1 VRKATAAR
9 PAPHRIAKTSLG
21 LLAAFAIGCGDANE
35 FVAPPPPKVTVR
47 QPVQRPVTEYLEFT
61 GTTDAVA
68 EIEIRARVK
77 GFLLSDH
84 FAEGDTVEK
93 GALLYVIDP
102 SEYEAQV
109 DRAQG
114 RVAVTRAALALAE
127 ARLKRLERALE
138 TRAVSEI
145 EVLEGRAE
153 RDEAAAQLAAAR
165 AELKTAQLELS
176 YTEIRAPIAGRVGRD
191 RVDVGNLVGA
201 GESTLLTTMVQYD
214 PMYAYFD
221 LNEREVLALLD
232 QTTERRT
239 GEDRE
244 RRLAEIRIEIGR
256 ANDEGYPHVG
266 QMSYA
271 DQGVDPGTGTFLIRG
286 VFPNPEPFHLVPG
299 LFVRGRTPARE
310 RQDAL
315 LVSERALGA
324 DQSGR
329 YVLVVD
335 EEGTVHHRPVVA
347 GSSVDGMRVI
357 ESGLQPHDWVI
368 VDGLLRARPGA
379 KVDPQRGDAEPAPAP
394 VSADG

>member
-1 VRKATAAR
+1 MAAKTAR
-9 PAPHRIAKTSLG
+9 RSIAKALLG
-21 LLAAFAIGCGDANE
+21 VLVALAAGCGDSNE

-84 FAEGDTVEK
+84 FTESDTVEK

-114 RVAVTRAALALAE
+114 AVAVTRAALALAK
-127 ARLKRLERALE
+127 ARLTRLERAGE

-176 YTEIRAPIAGRVGRD
+176 YTEIRAPIAGRVGRHH
-191 RVDVGNLVGA
+191 VDVGNLVGA

-221 LNEREVLALLD
+221 LSERELLALLD

-239 GEDRE
+239 GEDRV
-244 RRLAEIRIEIGR
+244 RRLAEIPIEIGR
-256 ANDEGYPHVG
+256 ANDTGYPHEG
-266 QMSYA
+266 HMSYA
-271 DQGVDPGTGTFLIRG
+271 DQGVDPGTGTFLIRS

-329 YVLVVD
+329 YLLVVD
-335 EEGTVHHRPVVA
+335 DEGVVHHRPVVV

-357 ESGLQPHDWVI
+357 ESGLEPHDWVI

-379 KVDPQRGDAEPAPAP
+379 KVDPQRDGAKPAPPTA
-394 VSADG
+394 SADG

>member
-1 VRKATAAR
+1 L
-9 PAPHRIAKTSLG
+9 LG
-21 LLAAFAIGCGDANE
+21 VLVALAVGCGDSNE

-68 EIEIRARVK
+68 QIEIRARVK

-93 GALLYVIDP
+93 GAPLYVIDP

-109 DRAQG
+109 ARAQG
-114 RVAVTRAALALAE
+114 AVAVARAALALAE
-127 ARLKRLERALE
+127 ARLKRLERALK

-153 RDEAAAQLAAAR
+153 RDEAAAQLSAAR

-191 RVDVGNLVGA
+191 HVDVGNLVGA

-239 GEDRE
+239 GEDRV
-244 RRLAEIRIEIGR
+244 RQLAGIPIEIGR
-256 ANDEGYPHVG
+256 ANETGYPYEGH
-266 QMSYA
+266 MSYA

-286 VFPNPEPFHLVPG
+286 VFPNPEPFRLVPG
-299 LFVRGRTPARE
+299 LFVRGRTPASE

-335 EEGTVHHRPVVA
+335 EEGIVHHRPVVA

-357 ESGLQPHDWVI
+357 ESGLEPHDWVI
-368 VDGLLRARPGA
+368 VDGLLRARPA
-379 KVDPQRGDAEPAPAP
+379 RT
-394 VSADG
+394 ADGTRACFPASSSSDPSSPPSWRSAS

>member
-1 VRKATAAR
+1 MTRSAR
-9 PAPHRIAKTSLG
+9 
-21 LLAAFAIGCGDANE
+21 AIGGALVALAVACEDANE
-35 FVAPPPPKVTVR
+35 FVAPPPPMVTVR
-47 QPVQRPVTEYLEFT
+47 QPEQRPVTEYLDFT

-84 FAEGDTVEK
+84 FDEGDTVEQ

-102 SEYEAQV
+102 AEYQAQV

-114 RVAVTRAALALAE
+114 AVAVTRAALALAE
-127 ARLKRLERALE
+127 ARLKRLERAVA

-165 AELKTAQLELS
+165 ADLKTAQLELS
-176 YTEIRAPIAGRVGRD
+176 YTEIRAPIAGRVGRN

-214 PMYAYFD
+214 PIYAYFD
-221 LNEREVLALLD
+221 LSEREVLALID
-232 QTTERRT
+232 RARERSR
-239 GEDRE
+239 GEDR
-244 RRLAEIRIEIGR
+244 RRQLEQVVIEIGR
-256 ANDEGYPHVG
+256 ATDDGYPFAGH
-266 QMSYA
+266 MSYA

-286 VFPNPEPFHLVPG
+286 VFPNSAFHLVPG

-310 RQDAL
+310 RADAL

-335 EEGTVHHRPVVA
+335 DEGTVHHQPVVV
-347 GSSVDGMRVI
+347 GSNVDGMRVI
-357 ESGLQPHDWVI
+357 ESGLAPDDWVI
-368 VDGLLRARPGA
+368 VEGLLRARPGA
-379 KVDPQRGDAEPAPAP
+379 TVNPQRAGATPEPPAAGP
-394 VSADG
+394 DG